1 MREQNRLD
9 RRNALK
15 LLGASFAGASLL
27 KPSKVSADTQLSMPA
42 SHKHAR
48 IVIVGGGTGGMIT
61 AARLRRSTPNA
72 EIIVISPNEMHLY
85 QPGQTYVAAGL
96 YEQSD
101 NERRMAD
108 LMEDG
113 VKWLQEHVISFEP
126 QKNTLHTDKTGKIV
140 YDYLVV
146 ALGVEYDYEAI
157 EGLSKELI
165 GRHAIAS
172 VYLNDTKTGKA
183 EGGEITRQ
191 WMQQICET
199 AAAQPVKVLCSEP
212 ATLFKGPGTPLDILF
227 LTQDAVRGNAPFNK
241 KDVHKNVEFTYT
253 TPRVDLFE
261 SKEFSKVLEKELKN
275 SSNTRALYRQELIAI
290 DPLKKIA
297 KLRHMDGK
305 ITEESYDFL
314 HITPPMKPPNVLATS
329 PLAIKEGKH
338 KGYLDIDKKTL
349 RHKRY
354 ENVFG
359 IGDILGLELGKSGGS
374 AQVQG
379 VILQDN
385 IAAALEELQL
395 PMKYNGYTA
404 APIKTKYGE
413 ILLAEYNEEKALPT
427 FWLDPHKPRWI
438 WWELDLHL
446 LRYFYFSWM
455 MRGMF

>member
-1 MREQNRLD
+1 MQKNRKLN

-15 LLGASFAGASLL
+15 LLGASFASASLL
-27 KPSKVSADTQLSMPA
+27 KPPKVSADTQLSMPA

-48 IVIVGGGTGGMIT
+48 IVIAGGGTGGMIT
-61 AARLRRSTPNA
+61 AARLRRSAPNA

-113 VKWLQEHVISFEP
+113 VKWLQESVVSFEP
-126 QKNTLHTDKTGKIV
+126 QNNTLHTDKTGKIV

-157 EGLSKELI
+157 EGLSKEII
-165 GRHAIAS
+165 GEHSIAS
-172 VYLNDTKTGKA
+172 VYLNDMQKGTAK
-183 EGGEITRQ
+183 GGAITQQ
-191 WMQQICET
+191 WIKDISE
-199 AAAQPVKVLCSEP
+199 AAASKPIKVLLSEP
-212 ATLFKGPGTPLDILF
+212 ATPFKGPGTSLDILF
-227 LTQDAVRGNAPFNK
+227 LTQDAAKGNAPFNK
-241 KDVHKNVEFTYT
+241 SDVHKNIRLTYV
-253 TPRVDLFE
+253 TPKENIFE
-261 SKEFSKVLEKELKN
+261 SKEFSQVLEKELKK
-275 SSNTRALYRQELIAI
+275 SPNTTALYRHELLSV
-290 DPLKKIA
+290 DPMKKVA
-297 KLRHMDGK
+297 KLRDSDGK
-305 ITEESYDFL
+305 IKEETYDFL
-314 HITPPMKPPNVLATS
+314 HVTPPMKPPKVLAAS
-329 PLAIKEGKH
+329 PLAIQEGKH
-338 KGYLDIDKKTL
+338 KGYLDVDPKTL

-354 ENVFG
+354 KNVFG

-385 IAAALEELQL
+385 IAAALEDLKL

-413 ILLAEYNEEKALPT
+413 ILLAEYNKEKALPT